1 VTSTS
6 KAPARP
12 RQQAPCNWQPGPHA
26 YPETVFPP
34 TDFHTA
40 TLVDGAIYV
49 IGSLGY
55 AGTRRYGQTPVH
67 RLDVDTFRMERL
79 NASGEAP
86 GWIYE
91 HRAVRVGPSE
101 IRVSGGKV
109 VTANGA
115 EETHTDNANAFVL
128 DVERLLWRRDR

>member
-1 VTSTS
+1 
-6 KAPARP
+6 
-12 RQQAPCNWQPGPHA
+12 
-26 YPETVFPP
+26 
-34 TDFHTA
+34 
-40 TLVDGAIYV
+40 
-49 IGSLGY
+49 
-55 AGTRRYGQTPVH
+55 
-67 RLDVDTFRMERL
+67 MERL

-109 VTANGA
+109 VTPNGA

-128 DVERLLWRRDR
+128 DVERLLWRRGR